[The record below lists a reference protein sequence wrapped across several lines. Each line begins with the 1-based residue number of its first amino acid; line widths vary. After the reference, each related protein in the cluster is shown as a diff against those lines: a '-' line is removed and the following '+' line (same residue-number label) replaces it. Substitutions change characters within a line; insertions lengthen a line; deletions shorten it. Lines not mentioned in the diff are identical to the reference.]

1 MARNRIH
8 NYLHNKRIATC
19 EQLLS
24 DLRLEREWRA
34 LEACEYALP
43 VLERDL
49 SEIVERDVLDAPQFN
64 DLPRD
69 DKARMREAF

>member
-19 EQLLS
+19 EQLLAH
-24 DLRLEREWRA
+24 LWLEREWRA

-49 SEIVERDVLDAPQFN
+49 SEIVERDVLDDPQFN
-64 DLPRD
+64 DLSRD
-69 DKARMREAF
+69 DKERMEQTH